1 MLNLRGLLPCSHS
14 RSSHFFFS
22 LGSHN
27 SGSQVGDWNIVLRG
41 FWIALD
47 KRLDMNFLEDVSHQ
61 APLKRLSISF
71 LVPGLNHKQT
81 PKDFQLF
88 EEDLLHWRL
97 KMGTKTN
104 REKQLGRDFAKRKEQ
119 LSQIINILG
128 EIRDEDEIKKDS
140 IKSIVRKQ
148 TVQNMIVK
156 MKF

>member
-1 MLNLRGLLPCSHS
+1 
-14 RSSHFFFS
+14 
-22 LGSHN
+22 
-27 SGSQVGDWNIVLRG
+27 
-41 FWIALD
+41 
-47 KRLDMNFLEDVSHQ
+47 
-61 APLKRLSISF
+61 
-71 LVPGLNHKQT
+71 
-81 PKDFQLF
+81 
-88 EEDLLHWRL
+88 
-97 KMGTKTN
+97 MGTKTN